1 MTHKIL
7 AFEYQSSSYMVTC
20 EVVEA
25 DKDFPWKVKRTARY
39 SKNPS
44 CTAVKEQRDWQ
55 NGAANESGNVFD
67 FGVRAFPLCGEVEKT
82 SNWHTAFRTHSYFP
96 SQRQKIILQ
105 RWRQYLKHASKGQ
118 IGGGKEKKEK
128 YITSWIFWDKGR
140 KPLGWTDGVE
150 DFHMEES
157 NACKNHWLVN

>member
-25 DKDFPWKVKRTARY
+25 DKDFPWKLKRTARY

-105 RWRQYLKHASKGQ
+105 TWRQYLKHASKGQ
-118 IGGGKEKKEK
+118 IGGKKKKERK
-128 YITSWIFWDKGR
+128 IYHKLNLLGQRQKTSWLDWWSGGFPHGR
-140 KPLGWTDGVE
+140 K
-150 DFHMEES
+150 
-157 NACKNHWLVN
+157 